1 MLYSDQLTAM
11 ICVKKKTIWVLTPLH
26 LETRFRLSKSLTHVI
41 SSPTTIPPPLL
52 SFGDWD
58 SVLGLILLLKL
69 VTEKRNQLPP
79 SQFASEASLA
89 RKFFPVQLCLFFI
102 AQCALCTVW
111 VPSNRTSWDII
122 DLLMYHLTFIYLSQ
136 FVQLEGK
143 HDVRENRDFQTLN
156 LQFPGNF
163 SRVGVF

>member
-111 VPSNRTSWDII
+111 VISPNFKCSKRNVWGFQKEAP
-122 DLLMYHLTFIYLSQ
+122 FIQFYLHCTMCSLYSLGYFPQ
-136 FVQLEGK
+136 F
-143 HDVRENRDFQTLN
+143 
-156 LQFPGNF
+156 
-163 SRVGVF
+163 